1 MDTYGLRQEKE
12 SSGGSKWYLE
22 NFPIKVEPYPLTQTR
37 LYFKELFFPRAE
49 MEVLL
54 QYLLWDAMG

>member
-12 SSGGSKWYLE
+12 SSGWSKWYLE
-22 NFPIKVEPYPLTQTR
+22 NSPIKVEPYPLTHKR